1 MDQSAGVVLLIRWAA
16 SNILKNVILNLDQ
29 GGWTHRDRLH
39 PNFTHSDCLTNTR
52 NWEGIVD
59 GLSQAI
65 CNELNLFRDYTARP
79 LSKNQCSVRPL
90 RRNSHHFHSLFLIMH
105 ATKQS
110 IKPTQKEI
118 PSWTWLC
125 LVCNRGSCA
134 GKRMKRQ
141 KDEV

>member
-29 GGWTHRDRLH
+29 DGWTHRDRLH

-79 LSKNQCSVRPL
+79 LSKNHVLCDLCVGILTIFTHSSLSCMRQSNPSS
-90 RRNSHHFHSLFLIMH
+90 RRRRKSRHGLGFVSSAI
-105 ATKQS
+105 
-110 IKPTQKEI
+110 E
-118 PSWTWLC
+118 
-125 LVCNRGSCA
+125 
-134 GKRMKRQ
+134 
-141 KDEV
+141 EVVLAKG